1 MILQGFVVLLQVKVG
16 VAQLAV
22 DGAQDLKVLRSHLD
36 GRLKE
41 GHAGPIVSR
50 LAQALALQGEVQA
63 RRLHPAE
70 PRRVSI
76 RMKPRWHKFPSVG
89 YCEFK

>member
-1 MILQGFVVLLQVKVG
+1 MKVG
-16 VAQLAV
+16 VSQLAV
-22 DGAQDLKVLRSHLD
+22 DGAQDLEVLRSNLD

-50 LAQALALQGEVQA
+50 LAQALALQGEVQT

-70 PRRVSI
+70 QHDPGEEREFTLSTTSLTCTWEWLQVRL
-76 RMKPRWHKFPSVG
+76 KF
-89 YCEFK
+89 F